1 MKLPVIR
8 ILSLFVISALLAS
21 ACNMPNVEGSTPTA
35 EEVLT
40 EAPQTAQIVPTN
52 TQAIVQPT
60 SERTL
65 LPSTPTTL
73 SVPTATSTPV
83 PSATATTPPAAIT
96 PTTPTS
102 SACTNLAKFVEDVNV
117 PDDTEMLPGQEFIK
131 TWRLQNVGTCTWT
144 NQFATIFVNGDQ
156 MNGTSPLPLTTSVAP
171 NGTLD
176 ISVTLKAPGTTG
188 TYRGN
193 WELRDSSG
201 ITFGLG
207 NNASDPFY
215 VQIKVVEGVSELN
228 LGAATWTDNLDNA
241 NNWYLLDT
249 PNTKFTE
256 GDGKLVL
263 TSINPGGGEEWG
275 LSDKPSMQDYY
286 LQATF
291 ITGQSCSG
299 SDRYGLLARAPDPD
313 QGYVF
318 EFSCDGQFRLYTWD
332 GKNYNALQEWRT
344 SSSILAGTNQTN
356 VMGIYMKGTTLR
368 LYANGHK
375 IAEFTDSKFDHGLF
389 GLVIGSVNT
398 HNFTVSVDQV
408 AYWELTQ

>member
-1 MKLPVIR
+1 MKLPSIR
-8 ILSLFVISALLAS
+8 TLSIIVLIAILAS
-21 ACNMPNVEGSTPTA
+21 ACNMPNAAVSTPT
-35 EEVLT
+35 T
-40 EAPQTAQIVPTN
+40 EAVLPEPTQTARAIPTN
-52 TQAIVQPT
+52 TQAIIRPT
-60 SERTL
+60 IENTQ
-65 LPSTPTTL
+65 LPPTPTTV

-83 PSATATTPPAAIT
+83 PTATATMPP
-96 PTTPTS
+96 TPTS
-102 SACTNLAKFVEDVNV
+102 SNCTSLAKFVDDVTV

-144 NQFATIFVNGDQ
+144 NQFDTIFVSGDQ
-156 MNGTSPLPLTTSVAP
+156 MNGISPLPLTTAVAP
-171 NGTLD
+171 NATLD

-188 TYRGN
+188 TYHGN
-193 WELRDSSG
+193 WELRTPSG
-201 ITFGLG
+201 VIFGLG

-249 PNTKFTE
+249 ANTKFTE
-256 GDGKLVL
+256 GEGKLVM
-263 TSINPGGGEEWG
+263 TSINPGAGEEWD
-275 LSDKPSMQDYY
+275 LSDMPSMQDYY

-291 ITGQSCSG
+291 ITRDSCSG
-299 SDRYGLLARAPDPD
+299 LDKYGLLARAPDPD
-313 QGYVF
+313 KGYVF
-318 EFSCDGQFRLYTWD
+318 EFSCDGHFRLYTWD

-344 SSSILAGTNQTN
+344 SASILTGSNQTN

-375 IAEFTDSKFDHGLF
+375 IAEFTDSMFDYGQF

-398 HNFTVSVDQV
+398 DNFTVSVDQV
-408 AYWELTQ
+408 SYWEFTQ